1 MIDVEDVV
9 PQQVHGPGGDDA
21 GVYYSIDEALSAAE
35 FGRFQ
40 YSVLAYAGLGY
51 LMDAMEVMLLS
62 FIGPSVKSLWG
73 LSAAEEGLITT
84 VVFAGMLIGAYS
96 WGVFSDNFGRRKT
109 MLSIAIVTTI
119 FALLSSFSPNYT
131 SLLVLRA
138 LVGTGLG
145 GGSVYLCWFLE
156 FVPPK
161 NRGMWMVIF
170 STFWTVGTI
179 LEAILAW
186 VVMPGLGWRWLLVL
200 SSLPSFAAVAFYGF
214 SVESPRYLCTIGRI
228 KDAHSI
234 LQRIAEVNQTKLPVG
249 MLVCEQMTVVNQE
262 ALLPKQNNSYA
273 RYKAGFSSLF
283 SIFSSSLIGTTL
295 LIWVQYFGNAFLYY
309 GVVLM
314 TSELSSDQTSCM
326 STISDSNDGSSLYRD
341 VFFTS
346 LAEVPGLILA
356 AVLVDKIG
364 RKFSMVFMYALGFL
378 FLLPL
383 VLQQDE
389 ALTTL
394 LLSGARMCFLGTF
407 TITVIYCPEIYPT
420 SVRTTG
426 SGVANAVGRIA
437 GMICPIVAVQFIS
450 GCEIMA
456 AILLFEVIAVVS
468 GLCVLLFRTE
478 TKGQQLS
485 DTVVAS

>member
-9 PQQVHGPGGDDA
+9 PQQVHGLGGDDA

-109 MLSIAIVTTI
+109 MLSIAI
-119 FALLSSFSPNYT
+119 
-131 SLLVLRA
+131 
-138 LVGTGLG
+138 
-145 GGSVYLCWFLE
+145 
-156 FVPPK
+156 
-161 NRGMWMVIF
+161 
-170 STFWTVGTI
+170 
-179 LEAILAW
+179 
-186 VVMPGLGWRWLLVL
+186 
-200 SSLPSFAAVAFYGF
+200 
-214 SVESPRYLCTIGRI
+214 
-228 KDAHSI
+228 
-234 LQRIAEVNQTKLPVG
+234 
-249 MLVCEQMTVVNQE
+249 
-262 ALLPKQNNSYA
+262 
-273 RYKAGFSSLF
+273 
-283 SIFSSSLIGTTL
+283 
-295 LIWVQYFGNAFLYY
+295 
-309 GVVLM
+309 
-314 TSELSSDQTSCM
+314 
-326 STISDSNDGSSLYRD
+326 
-341 VFFTS
+341 
-346 LAEVPGLILA
+346 
-356 AVLVDKIG
+356 
-364 RKFSMVFMYALGFL
+364 
-378 FLLPL
+378 
-383 VLQQDE
+383 QDE

-426 SGVANAVGRIA
+426 SGIANAVGRIA

-450 GCEIMA
+450 GCEIIA

-485 DTVVAS
+485 DAVVAS